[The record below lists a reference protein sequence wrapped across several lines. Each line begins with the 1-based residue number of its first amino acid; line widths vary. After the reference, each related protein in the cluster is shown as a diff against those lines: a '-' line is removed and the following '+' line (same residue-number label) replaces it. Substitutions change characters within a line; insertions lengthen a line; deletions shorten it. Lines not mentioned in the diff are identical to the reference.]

1 MYGDVQAKLHALGTS
16 ALSVQIDALFASPP
30 GGAQWIGDLVDT
42 TAMDNRRSTPSP
54 LGIYSRFPKYP
65 ARSLVTT
72 LTELTSSSI
81 EVSDSGYG
89 RGTTPSLSPWRP
101 WFHPSI
107 FHVGFVMDKVALG
120 QIFLRV
126 FRLSS
131 ASTGLFISPSGI
143 SELDCATTKTDTAE
157 RSISIGR
164 DLSNFFLY

>member
-16 ALSVQIDALFASPP
+16 ALSVQMDAPFASPP

-42 TAMDNRRSTPSP
+42 RAMDNGRSTPSP
-54 LGIYSRFPKYP
+54 PEIYPRFPTSP

-81 EVSDSGYG
+81 EISDSGYG
-89 RGTTPSLSPWRP
+89 RATAPGLSPWRP
-101 WFHPSI
+101 WFHPSM
-107 FHVGFVMDKVALG
+107 FHVGFVVDKVALA

-131 ASTGLFISPSGI
+131 ASIIPAMPHTHTSPT
-143 SELDCATTKTDTAE
+143 LYN
-157 RSISIGR
+157 
-164 DLSNFFLY
+164 LSN